1 MTSLLNPAYRSSKL
15 FISLIEQRAASSRL
29 LLLENGASMLLIAH
43 AKNLRARHNYFL
55 SPGVYRIDFRSICFF
70 PSPCYTPTPGHL
82 HVLLFSRSVMSDSLR
97 PHGLRHSRLP
107 CPPPSHR
114 VGSNSCPLSWWCH
127 PTTSSSATPLLLL
140 PSIFPSIKGLSNES
154 ALHIRWPKYWSISFS
169 ICPSNEYSGLISFR
183 IDWLDLLAVQGTL
196 KSLLQHHSSKE
207 SFFGIQL
214 FSLSS
219 SHIRSWLLEKR

>member
-70 PSPCYTPTPGHL
+70 PSPCYTPTPGHF
-82 HVLLFSRSVMSDSLR
+82 HVLLFSHSVMSDSLR

-140 PSIFPSIKGLSNES
+140 PSIFPSIKVFPMSQLFTLGGQSIGASALASVLLMNIQGWFPLGLTGWTSLQSKGLS
-154 ALHIRWPKYWSISFS
+154 RVFS
-169 ICPSNEYSGLISFR
+169 NTTVQRNHS
-183 IDWLDLLAVQGTL
+183 LAF
-196 KSLLQHHSSKE
+196 
-207 SFFGIQL
+207 SFFHCPAL
-214 FSLSS
+214 TSV
-219 SHIRSWLLEKR
+219 HDY

>member
-55 SPGVYRIDFRSICFF
+55 SPGVYRIDFRFICFF

-140 PSIFPSIKGLSNES
+140 PSIFPSIKVFPMSQLFTLGGQSIGASALASVLLMNIQGWFPLGLTGWTSLQSKGLS
-154 ALHIRWPKYWSISFS
+154 RVFS
-169 ICPSNEYSGLISFR
+169 NTTVQRNHS
-183 IDWLDLLAVQGTL
+183 LAF
-196 KSLLQHHSSKE
+196 
-207 SFFGIQL
+207 SFFYCPAL
-214 FSLSS
+214 TSV
-219 SHIRSWLLEKR
+219 HDY